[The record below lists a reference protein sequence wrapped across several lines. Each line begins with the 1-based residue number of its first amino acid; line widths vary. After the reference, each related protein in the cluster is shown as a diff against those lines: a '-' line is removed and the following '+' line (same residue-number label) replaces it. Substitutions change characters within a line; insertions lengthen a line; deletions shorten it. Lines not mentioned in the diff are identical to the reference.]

1 MTLEEKIKEAFVTLE
16 SEYSVKECC
25 GYAVGGNTPEDEPQC
40 CGQPDLYVRSDQALE
55 AILSLLPNTGERDK
69 ALEEAAINNLKSRLD
84 TRLNNWLCEMKPDHD
99 DSIVGFNEAW
109 DIVNKVFKDIRALK
123 STPKPVGEDVVH
135 AVCEHIRTDGE
146 CKKCPGTETVVN
158 YGEGKRMCRALAEDV
173 VAVVRANLLRK
184 E

>member
-1 MTLEEKIKEAFVTLE
+1 MTLEEKIARVIDPRVFLDDPAEEHRACSPHQVE
-16 SEYSVKECC
+16 V
-25 GYAVGGNTPEDEPQC
+25 
-40 CGQPDLYVRSDQALE
+40 VRRKAILK
-55 AILSLLPNTGERDK
+55 ARTILSLLPNTGEREQ

-123 STPKPVGEDVVH
+123 STPKPVGEDVVENVADELRNAH
-135 AVCEHIRTDGE
+135 YAHIGRQIQLLWKDLPE
-146 CKKCPGTETVVN
+146 YRRDRWRV
-158 YGEGKRMCRALAEDV
+158 LAR
-173 VAVVRANLLRK
+173 VAANLLRK

>member
-1 MTLEEKIKEAFVTLE
+1 MTLEEKIARVIDPEAWLDDEHVPNAPGILE
-16 SEYSVKECC
+16 DMDRWQFQSLSK
-25 GYAVGGNTPEDEPQC
+25 ART
-40 CGQPDLYVRSDQALE
+40 
-55 AILSLLPNTGERDK
+55 ILSLLPNTGERDK

-123 STPKPVGEDVVH
+123 STPKPVGEDVVENVADELRNAH
-135 AVCEHIRTDGE
+135 YAHIGRQIQLLWKDLPE
-146 CKKCPGTETVVN
+146 YRRDRWRV
-158 YGEGKRMCRALAEDV
+158 LAR
-173 VAVVRANLLRK
+173 VAANLLRK